1 MTTIIDGKEIS
12 KKLREDLNK
21 EIKDL
26 KNKYNAVPGLAVV
39 QVGNVA
45 ASSVYV
51 KAKTKAAKE
60 VGIEVPLV
68 VRLEGTNVELGKK
81 MLDDSDLNITT
92 ATTMKEAAS
101 TVVSLI

>member
-45 ASSVYV
+45 ASSVY
-51 KAKTKAAKE
+51 AF
-60 VGIEVPLV
+60 
-68 VRLEGTNVELGKK
+68 
-81 MLDDSDLNITT
+81 
-92 ATTMKEAAS
+92 
-101 TVVSLI
+101 